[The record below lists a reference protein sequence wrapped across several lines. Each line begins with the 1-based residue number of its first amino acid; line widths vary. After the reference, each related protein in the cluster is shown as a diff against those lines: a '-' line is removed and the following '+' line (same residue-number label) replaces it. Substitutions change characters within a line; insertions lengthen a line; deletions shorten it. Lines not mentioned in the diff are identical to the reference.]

1 MPNRPPGLRK
11 EQDGPEKQRLP
22 EEALKARPFF
32 VNHRAGY
39 IFNMNREVKKR
50 MRYLAATSPVHA
62 PRAST

>member
-1 MPNRPPGLRK
+1 MPNRPSVLR
-11 EQDGPEKQRLP
+11 QDRDDPEKQRLP

-50 MRYLAATSPVHA
+50 MRYLGAKSPVHA
-62 PRAST
+62 PRSST